1 MDALKKKA
9 ASAASTASEKAKTAG
24 AAAAGKAKEA
34 GSAAA
39 EKAKES
45 GVLEK
50 AKTMVPTEGVAG
62 KGMDFL
68 KAGLEKAFV
77 PSAEL
82 QNFIKNPTAQ
92 DLQNNPA
99 MVLEGL
105 KMMQAAKHPRA
116 AAMSGLFAEGVERAA
131 SGASAA
137 ADAGAKVAVQSQMD
151 KAAGGPVPPEVSKAA
166 IDFAKNNPD
175 DFIKIMKMLK

>member
-9 ASAASTASEKAKTAG
+9 AAAASTASEKAKTAG
-24 AAAAGKAKEA
+24 AAAA
-34 GSAAA
+34 

-45 GVLEK
+45 GALEK
-50 AKTMVPTEGVAG
+50 AKTMVPTGGAAG
-62 KGMDFL
+62 KGMEFL

-77 PSAEL
+77 PSSEL
-82 QNFIKNPTAQ
+82 QNFMKNPTAQ
-92 DLQNNPA
+92 DLQSNPA

-105 KMMQAAKHPRA
+105 RMMQAAKHPSA

-137 ADAGAKVAVQSQMD
+137 ADAGAQMAVQSQMD
-151 KAAGGPVPPEVSKAA
+151 KAAGGAVPPEVSKAA